1 MSAQQF
7 GNDAVSNPT
16 IRARNARSARLQA
29 PSLSNTAADADHA
42 LANIR
47 AWTDM
52 LVARGNRLLELA
64 VRERESLAGIT
75 LGRPSSRDGEAAGAR
90 RSERAGKEIAGLRAK
105 PLA

>member
-1 MSAQQF
+1 M
-7 GNDAVSNPT
+7 SNPT
-16 IRARNARSARLQA
+16 SRARNARSARLQA
-29 PSLSNTAADADHA
+29 RSPSNTAADGDHA

-75 LGRPSSRDGEAAGAR
+75 LSRPSSSGREAAVASAKPVR
-90 RSERAGKEIAGLRAK
+90 RSESRAKENAGLRAK